1 MSEKKEYKVIGTRP
15 IRHDG
20 VDKVTGRALYGADF
34 QTTGLLH
41 GKVLRSPH
49 AHARIKSIDTSR
61 AEAHPDVKAV
71 VTAAD
76 LPTAAD
82 KIADLGEG
90 AVNLKYLCDNILAS
104 DKALYTGHAVAA
116 LAASDP
122 HTAEEALELIDVEYE
137 VLEAVLDVREAM
149 ADDAPIL
156 LDGLRT
162 VALGEV
168 GDKPT
173 NIAQQFRH
181 ARGDLEAG
189 YAEADA
195 IVEREFTT
203 AMVHQG
209 YIEPQASTVQWRADD
224 QIDIWTST
232 QGPFQIRDSV
242 AALLQVP
249 VSQVKVTPAEI
260 GGGFGGKFTPY
271 TDLPAALLSRK
282 SGHRPV
288 KIALTRAEWYR
299 LFNASR
305 GSPVP

>member
-82 KIADLGEG
+82 KIADLGES

-116 LAASDP
+116 LAAIDP

-137 VLEAVLDVREAM
+137 VLPPVLEVREAM
-149 ADDAPIL
+149 EDDAPL
-156 LDGLRT
+156 LHENLKTDAMGEKSEKSSN
-162 VALGEV
+162 VASHFQHKK
-168 GDKPT
+168 GD
-173 NIAQQFRH
+173 I
-181 ARGDLEAG
+181 DAG
-189 YAEADA
+189 FAEAD
-195 IVEREFTT
+195 V
-203 AMVHQG
+203 V
-209 YIEPQASTVQWRADD
+209 IEHDFCHRHRASRLYRASQRNRTVQSRRATHHLVQHARRICRASTSIGNPPD
-224 QIDIWTST
+224 SGF
-232 QGPFQIRDSV
+232 QG
-242 AALLQVP
+242 
-249 VSQVKVTPAEI
+249 
-260 GGGFGGKFTPY
+260 
-271 TDLPAALLSRK
+271 
-282 SGHRPV
+282 
-288 KIALTRAEWYR
+288 
-299 LFNASR
+299 
-305 GSPVP
+305 